1 MFVRKHYSI
10 MRYTGL
16 FYVRNSHYTF
26 IFFFRKEEK
35 YTYYLVRKYWK
46 ISSFCLWLWMYRC
59 NIKRLTVIEIASPFS
74 EGPFENYNSN
84 RRRIKKKKI
93 HYEPEKFKVGM
104 TSQSWF

>member
-1 MFVRKHYSI
+1 
-10 MRYTGL
+10 
-16 FYVRNSHYTF
+16 
-26 IFFFRKEEK
+26 
-35 YTYYLVRKYWK
+35 
-46 ISSFCLWLWMYRC
+46 MYRC
-59 NIKRLTVIEIASPFS
+59 NIKRLTVIEIAFPFS